1 MQHTTYVV
9 VAEFEDVESA
19 RVVRDMLIAKGIEAR
34 TFNEVIP
41 SYISRRN
48 QPVRVC
54 VHKADKA
61 IAERIINE

>member
-1 MQHTTYVV
+1 
-9 VAEFEDVESA
+9 
-19 RVVRDMLIAKGIEAR
+19 VVRDMLIAKGIEAR